1 MYRGRAS
8 TYSQDRGW
16 GWGRGRGHEQ
26 APERGRGRGRGRGF
40 GPHLQSNNWRERN
53 MTENRGTQQKD
64 DILESPL
71 GRLITTMALSDISSH
86 GVQPEDAR
94 ITNCKYAA
102 SYSLVDSSPPRII
115 VPGQPRLWEPP
126 QLPSQLPR
134 DFGRYYRDQNG
145 LRFPTHPMHPSVQ
158 SIFVLNEEFAS
169 NDVNIMGCAS
179 SLGNILRF
187 VRSVESSFRFD
198 VEMIGNTLF
207 LISNNR
213 NEEIP
218 DVRGYGMTFLDKF
231 TSNQPGLKETKSHQR
246 IISYSFGGLK
256 CLVRF
261 ECDGYLGNIGD
272 EPVATDESRT
282 MDARQTLVSDSI
294 AIKSAGAVVPQH
306 SIIEIKTRSRLN
318 GQEINLGEH
327 LPRLWVRQIPN
338 FIVGYHVKGSF
349 EDVQNKNAQQDLHE
363 WESAHQSEL
372 RMFASVLRQLIVEV
386 KRAGN
391 VKLELCRTGTGSL
404 ELREQFGTPR
414 EVLPDDWKDMW
425 VRGWNETGKSD
436 ESHSSDDKDESYPS
450 FESRNEGSSESEDD
464 DFSVDYQACGLDC
477 GYCGH
482 CDY

>member
-8 TYSQDRGW
+8 IHSQDRG
-16 GWGRGRGHEQ
+16 RGYGQ
-26 APERGRGRGRGRGF
+26 PRGRGRGRGRGF
-40 GPHLQSNNWRERN
+40 GPRSNNWREPN
-53 MTENRGTQQKD
+53 MTENRGTEQRGNVPD
-64 DILESPL
+64 TPL

-86 GVQPEDAR
+86 AVPTEDTK

-102 SYSLVDSSPPRII
+102 SYSLDSSSPPKII
-115 VPGQPRLWEPP
+115 VPGQPGLWEPP

-134 DFGRYYRDQNG
+134 DFGKYYRDQNG
-145 LRFPTHPMHPSVQ
+145 LRFPAHPMQPSVQ
-158 SIFVLNEEFAS
+158 SLFALNEGFAS
-169 NDVNIMGCAS
+169 DSVNIMGCAS

-187 VRSVESSFRFD
+187 VRSVDSSFRFD

-207 LISNNR
+207 LINNNR
-213 NEEIP
+213 DEEIP

-231 TSNQPGLKETKSHQR
+231 TSNQPELRETKSHQR

-256 CLVRF
+256 CLVRY
-261 ECDGYLGNIGD
+261 ECDGYLGNTGD

-282 MDARQTLVSDSI
+282 LNVGQTPVSDSI
-294 AIKSAGAVVPQH
+294 AVKSAGAIVPQH

-327 LPRLWVRQIPN
+327 LPRLWIRQIPN
-338 FIVGYHVKGSF
+338 FIVGYHVKGTF
-349 EDVQNKNAQQDLHE
+349 EDVQNKNVQQDLHE
-363 WESAHQSEL
+363 WESSHESEL
-372 RMFASVLRQLIVEV
+372 RKFASVLRQLIVEV

-391 VKLELCRTGTGSL
+391 VKLELCRTGSGSL

-425 VRGWNETGKSD
+425 VRGCNETGKSD
-436 ESHSSDDKDESYPS
+436 ESHSSDEEDDTYPS
-450 FESRNEGSSESEDD
+450 FSSRNEGSSESEDD
-464 DFSVDYQACGLDC
+464 DFSVDYTACGLDC